1 MNNWQIR
8 DAVKQLNRGGIIAY
22 PTESVFGLG
31 CDPYNLEAVSRLLE
45 IKNRSYTKGLILL
58 VSDIKQALP
67 LLQPLTDQQIAQIN
81 QSNVRATTWLL
92 NKDSKVSP
100 LISGT
105 HSKLAI
111 RVATNPI
118 AKQLCQAFGKP
129 IISTSC
135 NLSSKPMSTKTSEIR
150 NKFLLKV
157 DKIVSGSCCDQ
168 PPSRIIDLETG
179 QVLRN

>member
-1 MNNWQIR
+1 MNNWQIK
-8 DAVKQLNRGGIIAY
+8 DAVKQLNSGGVIAY
-22 PTESVFGLG
+22 PTESIFGLG
-31 CDPYNLEAVSRLLE
+31 CDPYNLGAVSRLLE

-67 LLQPLTDQQIAQIN
+67 LLLPLTDQQIDQIN
-81 QSNVRATTWLL
+81 QPSLRATTWLL
-92 NKDSKVSP
+92 NKDPKVSP

-105 HSKLAI
+105 HKKLAI

-118 AKQLCQAFGKP
+118 AKKLCQAFGKP

-157 DKIVSGSCCDQ
+157 DKILSGSCCQ
-168 PPSRIIDLETG
+168 QSPSRIVDLETG
-179 QVLRN
+179 KILRD